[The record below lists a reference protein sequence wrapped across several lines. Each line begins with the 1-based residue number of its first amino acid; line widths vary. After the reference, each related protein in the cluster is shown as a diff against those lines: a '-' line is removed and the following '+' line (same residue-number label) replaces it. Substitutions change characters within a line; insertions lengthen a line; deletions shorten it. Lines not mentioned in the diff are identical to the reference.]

1 TADAGTQ
8 GDAEKP
14 AQQPA
19 WVDEDDDASNTE
31 VDLTSHN
38 RLKKLRSSR
47 DEVKVSVREYEARL
61 RDRFTQMSGRQD
73 WAQAKPVEDEDS
85 DDEFIPSLNKASDPT
100 KLAIRRVTNVCGRPQ
115 HSGGYGPITVLA
127 WHPKED
133 LLLSANRLGD
143 SFRLNKVDGKK
154 NTEVYSAKLKDFQI
168 ESATFLN
175 SNEVAAVGPQG
186 TVCLFDV
193 NKQSVTAVKGA
204 CGTSR
209 KDRKLWSIS
218 ALGGKSFAMATQG
231 GEVLVSDTR
240 SRKLAAKFQ
249 LGAPAS
255 VVMWHPTN
263 NHLICADGRA
273 NVYEWDVGTRR
284 CLSKVHDDL
293 AVSITCGATFDHGL
307 AFGTSSGTLDV
318 VDIKEG
324 GGLGGFRTVCESLVN
339 PLTAVCSLRGKI
351 LLGATNAKNSAIRAT
366 NAVTGQTYSNWP
378 TTISNLGRVES
389 VAAKDDWLAMGNSRG
404 QVMLFTVGYDQ
415 LEGLTNSKLLQ
426 RCRDL
431 RDRVG
436 SSLVCPRIPRQSEA
450 MIRWIIATQCK
461 ISGQEPWDFGC
472 PETIYD
478 KARDRSPFRI
488 QPTQKF
494 HKEGGFPSSS
504 SVGGRGSEEP
514 PFAADELDGCFDW
527 TWKESAPR
535 RGRRPPAA
543 DTKEDSHA
551 FLSDQYCHDEGLVGE
566 RDARWGGPS
575 STRELQLGGFGRG
588 DGSVGGRVGPQGAG
602 STREQI
608 GQDEERGLES
618 SDVCW
623 DDPVEPLHRPEGR
636 RHARPS
642 VEGWH
647 DHVFGNTSR
656 RDPGQRPWGRKMA
669 SPEAEGWE
677 DHFAN
682 DGVGNVKEPVHGMRH
697 ADATTEGWSDHIQAG
712 TVAYGDTD
720 EDHPRGRG
728 HHQEGNRDHMIHAGE
743 AEGPTG
749 RARGRGRPDWQA
761 DFVKD
766 HIDGGTVDDGI
777 LEKPRGRVHAG
788 SIQEGWKDHIVD
800 WTAGDSEQARGRR
813 HGTAMQEG
821 WVDHFDEGT
830 TAMRVQR
837 GRGHPTVPII

>member
-1 TADAGTQ
+1 MTKRERTADEVTQ

-100 KLAIRRVTNVCGRPQ
+100 KLAIRRVTNVCGRQQ
-115 HSGGYGPITVLA
+115 HSGGYSPITVLA

-133 LLLSANRLGD
+133 VLLSANRLGD

-168 ESATFLN
+168 ESAAFLN
-175 SNEVAAVGPQG
+175 GNEVAAVGPQG

-240 SRKLAAKFQ
+240 SRKLSAKFQ

-263 NHLICADGRA
+263 DHLICADGRA

-284 CLSKVHDDL
+284 CLAKVHDDL

-404 QVMLFTVGYDQ
+404 QVMLFTVG
-415 LEGLTNSKLLQ
+415 
-426 RCRDL
+426 
-431 RDRVG
+431 
-436 SSLVCPRIPRQSEA
+436 
-450 MIRWIIATQCK
+450 
-461 ISGQEPWDFGC
+461 
-472 PETIYD
+472 
-478 KARDRSPFRI
+478 
-488 QPTQKF
+488 
-494 HKEGGFPSSS
+494 
-504 SVGGRGSEEP
+504 
-514 PFAADELDGCFDW
+514 
-527 TWKESAPR
+527 
-535 RGRRPPAA
+535 
-543 DTKEDSHA
+543 
-551 FLSDQYCHDEGLVGE
+551 
-566 RDARWGGPS
+566 
-575 STRELQLGGFGRG
+575 
-588 DGSVGGRVGPQGAG
+588 
-602 STREQI
+602 
-608 GQDEERGLES
+608 
-618 SDVCW
+618 
-623 DDPVEPLHRPEGR
+623 
-636 RHARPS
+636 
-642 VEGWH
+642 
-647 DHVFGNTSR
+647 
-656 RDPGQRPWGRKMA
+656 
-669 SPEAEGWE
+669 
-677 DHFAN
+677 
-682 DGVGNVKEPVHGMRH
+682 
-697 ADATTEGWSDHIQAG
+697 
-712 TVAYGDTD
+712 
-720 EDHPRGRG
+720 
-728 HHQEGNRDHMIHAGE
+728 
-743 AEGPTG
+743 
-749 RARGRGRPDWQA
+749 
-761 DFVKD
+761 
-766 HIDGGTVDDGI
+766 
-777 LEKPRGRVHAG
+777 
-788 SIQEGWKDHIVD
+788 
-800 WTAGDSEQARGRR
+800 
-813 HGTAMQEG
+813 
-821 WVDHFDEGT
+821 
-830 TAMRVQR
+830 
-837 GRGHPTVPII
+837 

>member
-1 TADAGTQ
+1 
-8 GDAEKP
+8 
-14 AQQPA
+14 
-19 WVDEDDDASNTE
+19 
-31 VDLTSHN
+31 
-38 RLKKLRSSR
+38 
-47 DEVKVSVREYEARL
+47 
-61 RDRFTQMSGRQD
+61 
-73 WAQAKPVEDEDS
+73 
-85 DDEFIPSLNKASDPT
+85 
-100 KLAIRRVTNVCGRPQ
+100 
-115 HSGGYGPITVLA
+115 
-127 WHPKED
+127 
-133 LLLSANRLGD
+133 
-143 SFRLNKVDGKK
+143 
-154 NTEVYSAKLKDFQI
+154 
-168 ESATFLN
+168 
-175 SNEVAAVGPQG
+175 
-186 TVCLFDV
+186 
-193 NKQSVTAVKGA
+193 QSVTAVKGA

-404 QVMLFTVGYDQ
+404 QRRMSVAVVFEWTEEIDTAAVAVTRGILSRWSCSLGVILFICGLYWYRVKYEGLPFRGEECDLIGRYGCGGRGQGDRCFKYDQ

-436 SSLVCPRIPRQSEA
+436 SSSACPRIPRQSEA

-472 PETIYD
+472 PETVYD

-488 QPTQKF
+488 QPT
-494 HKEGGFPSSS
+494 HKLHEEGGFPSSS

-527 TWKESAPR
+527 TWKDSGQR
-535 RGRRPPAA
+535 QDGPPE
-543 DTKEDSHA
+543 TVNNKEDSHA
-551 FLSDQYCHDEGLVGE
+551 LSSDKGCHNHAADDGAVGE
-566 RDARWGGPS
+566 RHVVARRDGPS
-575 STRELQLGGFGRG
+575 SSQELHSGGFRRGERSAGGKAGPQDKDGVAQAGGRG
-588 DGSVGGRVGPQGAG
+588 SEALDAHREGPI
-602 STREQI
+602 R
-608 GQDEERGLES
+608 
-618 SDVCW
+618 
-623 DDPVEPLHRPEGR
+623 PVHRTEGR

-682 DGVGNVKEPVHGMRH
+682 DGVGNVEEPVHGMRH
-697 ADATTEGWSDHIQAG
+697 ADATTEGWSDHIKAG

-720 EDHPRGRG
+720 EDHPHGRG
-728 HHQEGNRDHMIHAGE
+728 HHEEANRDHMVHAGE

-749 RARGRGRPDWQA
+749 RAQGRGRPAWQA
-761 DFVKD
+761 DYVKD

-800 WTAGDSEQARGRR
+800 WTAGDTEQARGRR

-821 WVDHFDEGT
+821 WADHFDEET
-830 TAMRVQR
+830 TAFRVRQ
-837 GRGHPTVPII
+837 GRRHPTVPII